1 MGKED
6 TLLGKLGKLISSLI
20 LLGISSSWFVFTIWG
35 IVTWSIDTASLV
47 SNRITII
54 LLYIPLF
61 IGMFILFIIVMA
73 IGSAAIKG
81 EKKEHDKEKGD
92 FRWVPDKA
100 KEGFSKAIGKEFVKY
115 IGKEK
120 DKGEG
125 EADFSWVPEALKE
138 KFNELIEK
146 EKGKKS

>member
-1 MGKED
+1 MGKEE

-20 LLGISSSWFVFTIWG
+20 LLGVSSSWFVFTIWG
-35 IVTWSIDTASLV
+35 ISTWNDTASLV
-47 SNRITII
+47 SNKITII

-73 IGSAAIKG
+73 IGSATIKG
-81 EKKEHDKEKGD
+81 KKKEDDEEKGD
-92 FRWVPDKA
+92 FDWIPGKA

-120 DKGEG
+120 AKGEK

-138 KFNELIEK
+138 KFNEFIEK
-146 EKGKKS
+146 EKDKKS

>member
-1 MGKED
+1 MGKEE

-20 LLGISSSWFVFTIWG
+20 LLGVSSSWFVFTIWG
-35 IVTWSIDTASLV
+35 ISTWNDTASFV
-47 SNRITII
+47 SNKTTII

-73 IGSAAIKG
+73 IGSATIKG
-81 EKKEHDKEKGD
+81 KKEEEDEEKGD
-92 FRWVPDKA
+92 FNWIPGKA

-120 DKGEG
+120 AKGEE

-138 KFNELIEK
+138 KFNEFIEK
-146 EKGKKS
+146 EKDKKS

>member
-1 MGKED
+1 MGKEE

-20 LLGISSSWFVFTIWG
+20 LLGVSSSWFVFTIWG
-35 IVTWSIDTASLV
+35 ISTWNDTASLV
-47 SNRITII
+47 SNKITII

-73 IGSAAIKG
+73 IGSATIKG
-81 EKKEHDKEKGD
+81 KKKEDDEEKGD
-92 FRWVPDKA
+92 FDWIPGKA

-120 DKGEG
+120 AKGEE

-138 KFNELIEK
+138 KFNEFIEK
-146 EKGKKS
+146 EKDKKS